1 MAEVYIAPMTRPLLT
16 PAFVV
21 VIAAAIAAQAP
32 EPPISDTRL
41 TVNTLVREDVFAGF
55 LQNDLARLTRAEKNI
70 ELLLASRPA
79 DRASLLA
86 WQGST
91 ALTRA
96 VVANESRQPDEFQQ
110 QYRRALDLFAEA
122 MRLGPGSVGVF
133 AITGGSQVSLAD
145 RLPAVERAAAW
156 ELAYTAYQ
164 QLWKLQ
170 GAAIE
175 KLPLH
180 HKGEVLSGL
189 AQSAQRTGRNEEF
202 SAQID
207 RILALIPNTAYAT
220 RAQQWKDDPSA
231 RALAKLTCQTCH
243 IPGTLAARL
252 VEVAKE
258 SR

>member
-1 MAEVYIAPMTRPLLT
+1 MADVYIAPMTRPLLT

-133 AITGGSQVSLAD
+133 AITAVRRSRWPIGCLRWNGRQLGSSPT
-145 RLPAVERAAAW
+145 RRTSSFGSCRERQSKSCHSITKVRCSRASRKAR
-156 ELAYTAYQ
+156 
-164 QLWKLQ
+164 
-170 GAAIE
+170 
-175 KLPLH
+175 
-180 HKGEVLSGL
+180 SG
-189 AQSAQRTGRNEEF
+189 TGRNEEF

-207 RILALIPNTAYAT
+207 
-220 RAQQWKDDPSA
+220 
-231 RALAKLTCQTCH
+231 
-243 IPGTLAARL
+243 
-252 VEVAKE
+252 
-258 SR
+258 